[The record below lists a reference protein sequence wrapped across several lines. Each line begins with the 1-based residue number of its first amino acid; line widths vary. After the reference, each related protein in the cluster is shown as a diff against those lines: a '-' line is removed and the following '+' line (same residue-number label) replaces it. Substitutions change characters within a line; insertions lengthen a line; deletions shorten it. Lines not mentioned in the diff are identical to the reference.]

1 MSKLNFYLS
10 GPVRLGVTG
19 TYDLEWLKAQ
29 RGTPVVKLPQAEVER
44 IVETEL
50 TAHNAR
56 AEQMI
61 AAYAER
67 VSSRD
72 GVDATGQLL
81 TGEMERADENSR
93 VRTQVNVAP
102 QPAYFPLDRY
112 QASVGFTADFLR
124 EATGNDLVLR
134 LENAQARHRGSL
146 IRAIS
151 ERLLSPFSYQFQDY
165 MDDNK
170 LFTVNALYNADGVQP
185 PVNGNL
191 VSFNGTHT
199 HYTGFTALTEANFRA
214 VLNNVREHTDGN
226 VELHVAAADEGT
238 IRTFPGFTAA
248 IDAQIIPGSGVT
260 TTRRSVG
267 TNPNNRY
274 IGRFEGA
281 DVLVKPWIPDHYAV
295 AEDMDNPA
303 LGIRGG
309 RRGIGLYL
317 AGTIATFPLQSD
329 YLQADFGVGVRRRG
343 AAAVAQFNS
352 AAAGQYTDP
361 TNAFWKP

>member
-1 MSKLNFYLS
+1 MKKMFYLS
-10 GPVRLGVTG
+10 GPIRIGNTG
-19 TYDLEWLKAQ
+19 THDLEWLKSQ
-29 RGTPVVKLPQAEVER
+29 RGTPVVKLDTAEVER
-44 IVETEL
+44 IVNTEL
-50 TAHNAR
+50 TAHNTR

-61 AAYAER
+61 ASYAE
-67 VSSRD
+67 VVTNRD

-81 TGEMERADENSR
+81 AGEMERADENSR
-93 VRTQVNVAP
+93 VRTQVNSAP

-124 EATGNDLVLR
+124 EASGSDLVTR
-134 LENAQARHRGSL
+134 LEGAQARHRGSL
-146 IRAIS
+146 VRAIA

-165 MDDNK
+165 MTDNK
-170 LFTVNALYNADGVQP
+170 VFTVNALYNADGTQP

-191 VSFNGTHT
+191 VAFTGDHS
-199 HYTGFTALTEANFRA
+199 HYMGFTQYTEANFRA
-214 VLNNVREHTDGN
+214 LLNNVREHTNGA

-238 IRTFPGFTAA
+238 IRTFAGFTPAV
-248 IDAQIIPGSGVT
+248 DAQIVAGSGVT
-260 TTRRSVG
+260 TTRRALG

-281 DVLVKPWIPDHYAV
+281 DVLVKPWVPDHYAI
-295 AEDMDNPA
+295 AEDMTNPA

-317 AGTIATFPLQSD
+317 AGSIATFPLQSE
-329 YLQADFGVGVRRRG
+329 YMQADFGVGVRRRG

-352 AAAGQYTDP
+352 AQAGQYTDP
-361 TNAFWKP
+361 TNAIWKP